1 MSRSHRFSSFLSL
14 HPRLLQLVTVTP
26 LSSSSNEERTFN
38 SGNGHEEPGEDTTDT
53 KGNSL
58 HESLTRLSS
67 ERELDEAFLTEV
79 ILIVQRYSSRDGA
92 SKMRRRSP
100 GRDAEAVE
108 AIRALAQIVVWG
120 DQNNPSLWDV
130 FMNGQVMFH
139 LSEIVKHTTSPA
151 VRRQC
156 LQSIS
161 IMVQSFRNDTSL
173 YNLFSRNHINEIL
186 TFKADPDDLELIGHL
201 ISLIRGITNRLN
213 DDLLQFFFD
222 EDAQSFPLYEKATEL
237 FDHKEPMFRIA
248 IRNATL
254 SIFNLE
260 DERVLEYA
268 TKDLN
273 SEAHYF
279 NRLFSCMRSIEDL
292 AERAFSRCAQA
303 DLPDATLHSIG
314 NQMCE
319 LESIL
324 DYVNEAIANNE
335 RTIGAYLGGAAIRE
349 FVQPPLIEMAS
360 LAGSDRAQL
369 NRFERRAG
377 VFGWHVALC
386 LVVLKH
392 KLIGRAMTAEMLS
405 SFSHNGQ
412 TPSQG
417 LKDLVMLSRD
427 ERAVHM
433 ALCAVEALVSYPL
446 REYDDLINAGF
457 APARISTKSTE
468 CCHGECPDVNGTGH
482 SPRSPTLAGSG
493 EISLSSSLSGYDF
506 VTGNQLPKSDLDED
520 SYTGDEVNPLGASF
534 LDLVSSV
541 FRMERPTRSLRV
553 VQASARLVLAVAH
566 AGGDVIER
574 NCAAIAAVLLSE
586 YVCAV
591 RCVTEEDPEVA
602 MTTHEALLASFKAKA
617 LRSPPKL
624 QDQLCRGD
632 IVTNKGF
639 YLPPS
644 PQMAGALTLEGMR
657 RKRLG
662 HGISVQRSSR
672 KLSKVQELVKRRFIC
687 FDAHTL
693 CVLAWLTAELAGK
706 HDALAQLEERMKKAL
721 EAPSPQKPTTA
732 KISIERI
739 LDAFAGLCT
748 AEHRVGV
755 PDNDATKP
763 PPPVAASGK
772 T

>member
-1 MSRSHRFSSFLSL
+1 
-14 HPRLLQLVTVTP
+14 
-26 LSSSSNEERTFN
+26 
-38 SGNGHEEPGEDTTDT
+38 
-53 KGNSL
+53 
-58 HESLTRLSS
+58 
-67 ERELDEAFLTEV
+67 
-79 ILIVQRYSSRDGA
+79 
-92 SKMRRRSP
+92 MRRRST

-139 LSEIVKHTTSPA
+139 LSEILKHTTSPA

-186 TFKADPDDLELIGHL
+186 TFKADRDDLELIGHL
-201 ISLIRGITNRLN
+201 ISLIRGITNRIN

-237 FDHKEPMFRIA
+237 FDHKEAMFRIA

-273 SEAHYF
+273 SESHYF
-279 NRLFSCMRSIEDL
+279 NRLFFYVRSIEDMV
-292 AERAFSRCAQA
+292 ERAFSRCAQA
-303 DLPDATLHSIG
+303 DLPDATLHSID

-369 NRFERRAG
+369 GKFERRAG
-377 VFGWHVALC
+377 IFGWHVALC
-386 LVVLKH
+386 LVLLKH

-412 TPSQG
+412 TPSQC
-417 LKDLVMLSRD
+417 LKDLVMLSID

-446 REYDDLINAGF
+446 CEYDDLINAGF
-457 APARISTKSTE
+457 ALASRTSTKSTE
-468 CCHGECPDVNGTGH
+468 CCPGDCPDANGTGH
-482 SPRSPTLAGSG
+482 SPRSLALDDSG
-493 EISLSSSLSGYDF
+493 EINLSSSLSGYDF

-520 SYTGDEVNPLGASF
+520 SITDDEVNSLGATF
-534 LDLVSSV
+534 IDLVSSV

-553 VQASARLVLAVAH
+553 VQACARLVLAVAH
-566 AGGDVIER
+566 AGGEVIGR
-574 NCAAIAAVLLSE
+574 SCAAIAAILLSE
-586 YVCAV
+586 YLCAIRSV
-591 RCVTEEDPEVA
+591 MEEDPEVA
-602 MTTHEALLASFKAKA
+602 ISMHEALLASFKAKA
-617 LRSPPKL
+617 LRRPPKL
-624 QDQLCRGD
+624 EDQLCQCD

-644 PQMAGALTLEGMR
+644 PQMAGALKLEGMR
-657 RKRLG
+657 RKRLR

-672 KLSKVQELVKRRFIC
+672 KLSKLEEVKKRFIR
-687 FDAHTL
+687 FDADTL
-693 CVLAWLTAELAGK
+693 CVLAWLTAELAEQ
-706 HDALAQLEERMKKAL
+706 HDALAQLEERMKEAVD
-721 EAPSPQKPTTA
+721 APSPLKPMTA
-732 KISIERI
+732 KTSVERI

-748 AEHRVGV
+748 AKRERGDV
-755 PDNDATKP
+755 PDDDAKKP
-763 PPPVAASGK
+763 AHQVTGSGK